1 MQSPTASDPSFKA
14 FLEDLQKQNNQSFV
28 TQIFQLK
35 AEREIAGKDGDK
47 REEQLHDIN
56 ETLKDLKAA
65 ITGIKLEAPA
75 IDFTPVVDSLSNVTE
90 VLLKSLEEHSVLR
103 KISEGRVKFDAD
115 TQRYHL
121 EGKEARN
128 KMVKEADVR
137 TTSTKDAMAAPVATR
152 NRGPVNSKDLK
163 IQGKLSEDASVEDIA
178 AARGAVGPDRG
189 SDLTEPALRLK
200 PINYTPGKAA
210 KAAVGVKKGDQ
221 LPRKR
226 F

>member
-65 ITGIKLEAPA
+65 VTGIKLEAPA

-90 VLLKSLEEHSVLR
+90 VLLKSLEEH
-103 KISEGRVKFDAD
+103 
-115 TQRYHL
+115 
-121 EGKEARN
+121 N
-128 KMVKEADVR
+128 KQAYINF
-137 TTSTKDAMAAPVATR
+137 AAINNLNSGFACPKC
-152 NRGPVNSKDLK
+152 GEEMFYSSVNSTL
-163 IQGKLSEDASVEDIA
+163 
-178 AARGAVGPDRG
+178 
-189 SDLTEPALRLK
+189 LTYPPKRIVNRWEC
-200 PINYTPGKAA
+200 NYTDHAY
-210 KAAVGVKKGDQ
+210 
-221 LPRKR
+221 
-226 F
+226 